1 MNVQDAAI
9 QILKAAGKPLHAKE
23 IAERIMEAGLWSS
36 DGKTPEATV
45 SARLYSDIKKYG
57 DQSTFVKVAPQ
68 TFFLRDTQ
76 IVAVCDANNKSIQVC
91 FRTDCLC
98 GQMPLF
104 PNIGTSVLRGSR
116 AGSPRYIV
124 PRFSFSSFLCLW

>member
-9 QILKAAGKPLHAKE
+9 QILKDAGKPLHAKE

-45 SARLYSDIKKYG
+45 SARLYSDIKKHG
-57 DQSTFVKVAPQ
+57 GQSTFVKVAPQ

-76 IVAVCDANNKSIQVC
+76 IVAVCDAKE
-91 FRTDCLC
+91 
-98 GQMPLF
+98 PE
-104 PNIGTSVLRGSR
+104 
-116 AGSPRYIV
+116 PRNVNLSDNSKETY
-124 PRFSFSSFLCLW
+124 SFLDTAEK

>member
-9 QILKAAGKPLHAKE
+9 QILKDAGKPLHAKE
-23 IAERIMEAGLWSS
+23 IAERIIEAGLWSS

-45 SARLYSDIKKYG
+45 SARLYSDIKKHG

-76 IVAVCDANNKSIQVC
+76 IVAVCDAKEPAPKNVWW
-91 FRTDCLC
+91 T
-98 GQMPLF
+98 PL
-104 PNIGTSVLRGSR
+104 SR
-116 AGSPRYIV
+116 P
-124 PRFSFSSFLCLW
+124 SFSLD